1 MLYKRHRRMIYN
13 HLKMKTLIAVLG
25 LFFAFNLTAQVD
37 AKAGKTLFRNYCAQ
51 CHDKTMVKDM
61 TGPALAGAQERW
73 GDDEALYGWIRNSA
87 AMIASGYPRAV
98 KLYSDWDASNMTAFP
113 DLTDDQVGSLLA
125 YVNGVADGTFGPPPP
140 PPEDPNN
147 PSSKKSSSNGMW
159 YWILFAC
166 LAALALI
173 LLRVIGNLD
182 QLSAEKEGKPY
193 QRKSLLES
201 ITSSGLVSILIFAL
215 VILAGYTTVNN
226 AMNLGRQQNYEPDQ
240 PIAFSH
246 ATHAGLHKIEC
257 QYCHDGA
264 RRSKHA
270 VIPATNTCMNCHAAI
285 KVGSQHGTAELSK
298 VYASAGWN
306 PNSGKYIEGYDEM
319 SQDEIKAIFSKWITD
334 NYKEENEIEKLD
346 DNDMEEIES
355 QWNNIVT
362 SLTNEQKKT
371 VQGPIEWTRVHNLPD
386 HVYFNHAQHVTAG
399 KIECQT
405 CHGAV
410 EEMEVLKQDAPLSM
424 GWCINCHRQTEV
436 QFNDND
442 YYKDYAKYHEEI
454 KSGEREKVTVADI
467 GGLECQKCHY

>member
-1 MLYKRHRRMIYN
+1 MLYKRHRRMIHN
-13 HLKMKTLIAVLG
+13 HLKMKSLIAILG

-37 AKAGKTLFRNYCAQ
+37 VKAGKTLFRNYCAQ
-51 CHDKTMVKDM
+51 CHNKDMKTAM
-61 TGPALAGAQERW
+61 TGPALGGAQERW
-73 GDDEALYGWIRNSA
+73 GDDEALYSWIRNSQ
-87 AMIASGYPRAV
+87 AMIAAGHPRAV
-98 KLYSDWDASNMTAFP
+98 ELWNEWKPTVMTAYP
-113 DLTDDQVGSLLA
+113 DLTDDQIGSVLA
-125 YVNGVADGTFGPPPP
+125 YVAGTADGTL
-140 PPEDPNN
+140 N
-147 PSSKKSSSNGMW
+147 PKPVGGLVDAVAEEESSSNFW
-159 YWILFAC
+159 YWILFA
-166 LAALALI
+166 LLVGLSLT

-182 QLSAEKEGKPY
+182 QLNAEKEGKSY
-193 QRKSLLES
+193 NRKSLIQS

-215 VILAGYTTVNN
+215 VLLAGYTTVNN
-226 AMNLGRQQNYEPDQ
+226 AMNLGRQQGYQPDQ

-246 ATHAGLHKIEC
+246 ATHAGLHKIDC

-298 VYASAGWN
+298 IYASSGWD
-306 PNSGKYIEGYDEM
+306 PNSGTYIEGYDDMAEE
-319 SQDEIKAIFSKWITD
+319 DIKAIFTKWITE
-334 NYKEENEIEKLD
+334 NYKDEKEVDVLD
-346 DNDMEEIES
+346 ESAMEEIEG

-386 HVYFNHAQHVTAG
+386 HVYFNHSQHVTAG
-399 KIECQT
+399 KVECQT

-410 EEMEVLKQDAPLSM
+410 EEMDVLKQDAPLSM

-436 QFNDND
+436 QFNEND

-454 KSGEREKVTVADI
+454 QSGERDKVTVADI

>member
-1 MLYKRHRRMIYN
+1 MIYN

-25 LFFAFNLTAQVD
+25 LFFAFNLSAQVD

-51 CHDKTMVKDM
+51 CHSKDMKTAM
-61 TGPALAGAQERW
+61 TGPALGGAQERW
-73 GDDEALYGWIRNSA
+73 ADDEALYSWIRNSQ
-87 AMIASGYPRAV
+87 AMIAEGHPRAV
-98 KLYSDWDASNMTAFP
+98 ELWNEWKPTIMTAYP
-113 DLTDDQVGSLLA
+113 DLTDDEIGSVLA
-125 YVNGVADGTFGPPPP
+125 YVNGTFDGTLGGKKVVAADDSGPV
-140 PPEDPNN
+140 E
-147 PSSKKSSSNGMW
+147 KSSSSLW
-159 YWILFAC
+159 YWLLFGL

-173 LLRVIGNLD
+173 LVRVIGNLD
-182 QLSAEKEGKPY
+182 QLSAEKDGRPY

-226 AMNLGRQQNYEPDQ
+226 AMNLGRQQGYEPDQ

-285 KVGSQHGTAELSK
+285 KVGSQHGTAEISK
-298 VYASAGWN
+298 IYASAGWN
-306 PNSGKYIEGYDEM
+306 PNTGKYIEGYDEM
-319 SQDEIKAIFSKWITD
+319 SQDDIKAIFTKWITD
-334 NYKEENEIEKLD
+334 SYKNEKEVDKLD
-346 DNDMEEIES
+346 ENDMEEIQG
-355 QWNNIVT
+355 QWDNIVT
-362 SLTNEQKKT
+362 SLTNEQKKS

-386 HVYFNHAQHVTAG
+386 HVYFNHSQHVTAG

-410 EEMEVLKQDAPLSM
+410 EEMDVLKQDAPLSM

>member
-1 MLYKRHRRMIYN
+1 MIHN
-13 HLKMKTLIAVLG
+13 HLKMKSLIAIIG
-25 LFFAFNLTAQVD
+25 LFFAFNLTAQVSPD
-37 AKAGKTLFRNYCAQ
+37 AGKTLFRNYCAQ
-51 CHDKTMVKDM
+51 CHAKDMKTAM
-61 TGPALAGAQERW
+61 TGPALGGAQERW
-73 GDDEALYGWIRNSA
+73 GDDEALYSWIRNSQ
-87 AMIASGYPRAV
+87 AMIAAGHPRAV
-98 KLYSDWDASNMTAFP
+98 ELWNEWKPTIMTAYP
-113 DLTDDQVGSLLA
+113 DLTDDEIGSLLA
-125 YVNGVADGTFGPPPP
+125 YINGTADGSYGPVKAVAAVGADD
-140 PPEDPNN
+140 E
-147 PSSKKSSSNGMW
+147 SKEESSNSLW
-159 YWILFAC
+159 YWLLFA
-166 LAALALI
+166 LLGGLALI

-182 QLSAEKEGKPY
+182 QLNAEKEGKTY
-193 QRKSLLES
+193 QRKSMLES

-215 VILAGYTTVNN
+215 VLLAGYTTVNN

-298 VYASAGWN
+298 IYASSGWN
-306 PNSGKYIEGYDEM
+306 PNTGKYIEGYEEM
-319 SQDEIKAIFSKWITD
+319 SQEDIKAIFTKWISE
-334 NYKEENEIEKLD
+334 NYKNEKEIDALD
-346 DNDMEEIES
+346 EDAMEEIEG

-362 SLTNEQKKT
+362 SLTNEQKET

-399 KIECQT
+399 KVECQT

-436 QFNDND
+436 QFNEND

-454 KSGEREKVTVADI
+454 QSGERDKVTVADI

>member
-1 MLYKRHRRMIYN
+1 MIYN

-51 CHDKTMVKDM
+51 CHAKDMKTAM
-61 TGPALAGAQERW
+61 TGPALGGAQERW
-73 GDDEALYGWIRNSA
+73 GDDEALYSWIRNSQ
-87 AMIASGYPRAV
+87 AMIKAGHPRAV
-98 KLYSDWDASNMTAFP
+98 ELWNEWKPTIMTAYP
-113 DLTDDQVGSLLA
+113 DLTDDEIGSVLA
-125 YVNGVADGTFGPPPP
+125 YINCTADNTCEGSEPLVSTDGPT
-140 PPEDPNN
+140 E
-147 PSSKKSSSNGMW
+147 KEESSNSMW

-166 LAALALI
+166 LGALSLI

-182 QLSAEKEGKPY
+182 QLNAEKEGRPF

-215 VILAGYTTVNN
+215 VLLAGYTTVNN

-285 KVGSQHGTAELSK
+285 KVGSQHGTAEISK
-298 VYASAGWN
+298 IYASAGWN

-319 SQDEIKAIFSKWITD
+319 SQEEIKSIFSKWITD

-346 DNDMEEIES
+346 DNDIEEIEA
-355 QWNNIVT
+355 QWNSIVT
-362 SLTNEQKKT
+362 SLTNEQKKSI
-371 VQGPIEWTRVHNLPD
+371 QGPIEWTRVHNLPD
-386 HVYFNHAQHVTAG
+386 HVYFNHSQHVTAG

>member
-1 MLYKRHRRMIYN
+1 MIYN
-13 HLKMKTLIAVLG
+13 HLKMKTLIALFG
-25 LFFAFNLTAQVD
+25 LFFAFNLTAQVSPD
-37 AKAGKTLFRNYCAQ
+37 AGKTLFRNYCAQ
-51 CHDKTMVKDM
+51 CHAKDMKTAM
-61 TGPALAGAQERW
+61 TGPALGGAQERW
-73 GDDEALYGWIRNSA
+73 GDDEALYSWIRNSQ
-87 AMIASGYPRAV
+87 AMIKAGHPRAV
-98 KLYSDWDASNMTAFP
+98 ELWNEWKPTIMTAYP
-113 DLTDDQVGSLLA
+113 DLTDDEIGSLLA
-125 YVNGVADGTFGPPPP
+125 YVNGVADGSYGPPK
-140 PPEDPNN
+140 PEVVTDGPGAT
-147 PSSKKSSSNGMW
+147 KESSNGMW

-166 LAALALI
+166 LGALALI

-182 QLSAEKEGKPY
+182 QLNAEKEGRPY

-285 KVGSQHGTAELSK
+285 KVGSQHGTAEISK
-298 VYASAGWN
+298 IYASSGWN
-306 PNSGKYIEGYDEM
+306 PNSGKYIEGYEEM
-319 SQDEIKAIFSKWITD
+319 SQDEIKAIFTKWITD
-334 NYKEENEIEKLD
+334 NYKNEKEIEKLD
-346 DNDMEEIES
+346 DNDMAEIEG

>member
-1 MLYKRHRRMIYN
+1 MLYKRHRRMIHN
-13 HLKMKTLIAVLG
+13 HLKMKSLIAILG
-25 LFFAFNLTAQVD
+25 LFFAFNITAQVD

-51 CHDKTMVKDM
+51 CHNKDMKTAM
-61 TGPALAGAQERW
+61 TGPALGGAQERW
-73 GDDEALYGWIRNSA
+73 GDDEALYSWIRNSQ
-87 AMIASGYPRAV
+87 AMIAAGHPRAV
-98 KLYSDWDASNMTAFP
+98 ELWNEWKPTVMTAYP
-113 DLTDDQVGSLLA
+113 DLTDDRIGSVLA
-125 YVNGVADGTFGPPPP
+125 YVAGTADGTL
-140 PPEDPNN
+140 N
-147 PSSKKSSSNGMW
+147 PKPVGGLVDVLVKEESSSNFW
-159 YWILFAC
+159 YWILFA
-166 LAALALI
+166 LLVGLSLT

-182 QLSAEKEGKPY
+182 QLNAEKEGKSY
-193 QRKSLLES
+193 KRKSLIQS

-215 VILAGYTTVNN
+215 VLLAGYTTVNN
-226 AMNLGRQQNYEPDQ
+226 AMNLGRQQGYQPDQ

-246 ATHAGLHKIEC
+246 ATHAGLHKIDC

-270 VIPATNTCMNCHAAI
+270 VIPATNTCMNCHSAI
-285 KVGSQHGTAELSK
+285 KVGSQYGTAELSK
-298 VYASAGWN
+298 IYASSGWD
-306 PNSGKYIEGYDEM
+306 PNTGTYIEGYDDMAEE
-319 SQDEIKAIFSKWITD
+319 DIKAIFTKWITE
-334 NYKEENEIEKLD
+334 NYKDEKEVDVLD
-346 DNDMEEIES
+346 ESAMEEIEG

-399 KIECQT
+399 KVECQT

-410 EEMEVLKQDAPLSM
+410 EEMDVLKQDAPLSM

-436 QFNDND
+436 QFNEND

-454 KSGEREKVTVADI
+454 QSGERDKVTVADI

>member
-1 MLYKRHRRMIYN
+1 
-13 HLKMKTLIAVLG
+13 MKTLIAVIG

-51 CHDKTMVKDM
+51 CHAKDMKTAM
-61 TGPALAGAQERW
+61 TGPALGGAQERW
-73 GDDEALYGWIRNSA
+73 GDDEALYSWIRNSQ
-87 AMIASGYPRAV
+87 AMIAAGHPRAV
-98 KLYSDWDASNMTAFP
+98 ELWNEWKPTIMTAYP
-113 DLTDDQVGSLLA
+113 DLTDDEIGSLMA
-125 YVNGVADGTFGPPPP
+125 YINGTYDGTLSPKPVVDAGADTVGVA
-140 PPEDPNN
+140 EE
-147 PSSKKSSSNGMW
+147 SSNSLW
-159 YWILFAC
+159 YWLLFA
-166 LAALALI
+166 LLGGLALI

-182 QLSAEKEGKPY
+182 QLNAEKEGRPY

-270 VIPATNTCMNCHAAI
+270 VIPPTSTCMNCHAAI
-285 KVGSQHGTAELSK
+285 KVGSQHGTAEISK
-298 VYASAGWN
+298 IYASSGWD
-306 PNSGKYIEGYDEM
+306 PNTGKYIEGYDEM
-319 SQDEIKAIFSKWITD
+319 SQDEIKAIFTKWITD
-334 NYKEENEIEKLD
+334 SYKNEKEVDKLD
-346 DNDMEEIES
+346 ENDMEVIEG
-355 QWNNIVT
+355 QWDNIVT

-410 EEMEVLKQDAPLSM
+410 EEMEVLHQDAPLSM

-436 QFNDND
+436 QFNEND

-454 KSGEREKVTVADI
+454 QSGEREKVTVADI

>member
-1 MLYKRHRRMIYN
+1 MIHN
-13 HLKMKTLIAVLG
+13 HLKMKTLIAIFG

-51 CHDKTMVKDM
+51 CHAKDMKTAM
-61 TGPALAGAQERW
+61 TGPALGGAQERW
-73 GDDEALYGWIRNSA
+73 GDDEALYSWIRNSQ
-87 AMIASGYPRAV
+87 AMIAAGHPRAV
-98 KLYSDWDASNMTAFP
+98 ELWNEWKPTIMTAYP
-113 DLTDDQVGSLLA
+113 DLTDDEIGSLLA
-125 YVNGVADGTFGPPPP
+125 YINGTADGTLGGAKVVAAADQTT
-140 PPEDPNN
+140 ETEE
-147 PSSKKSSSNGMW
+147 SSSSLW
-159 YWILFAC
+159 YWLLFG
-166 LAALALI
+166 LLGALALI
-173 LLRVIGNLD
+173 LVRVIGNLD
-182 QLSAEKEGKPY
+182 QLNAEKEGRPY
-193 QRKSLLES
+193 EKKSLLES

-285 KVGSQHGTAELSK
+285 KVGSQHGTAEISK
-298 VYASAGWN
+298 IYASSGWN
-306 PNSGKYIEGYDEM
+306 PNTGKYIEGYEEM
-319 SQDEIKAIFSKWITD
+319 SQDEIKAIFTKWITD
-334 NYKEENEIEKLD
+334 SYKNEKEVDKLD
-346 DNDMEEIES
+346 ENDIEIIEG
-355 QWNNIVT
+355 QWDNIVT
-362 SLTNEQKKT
+362 SLTNEQKKS

-410 EEMEVLKQDAPLSM
+410 QEMEVLKQDAPLSM

-436 QFNDND
+436 QFNEND

-454 KSGEREKVTVADI
+454 KAGEREKVTVADI

>member
-1 MLYKRHRRMIYN
+1 MIYN
-13 HLKMKTLIAVLG
+13 LLKMKTLIAVLG
-25 LFFAFNLTAQVD
+25 LFFAFNLSAQVD

-51 CHDKTMVKDM
+51 CHSKDMKTAM
-61 TGPALAGAQERW
+61 TGPALGGAQERW
-73 GDDEALYGWIRNSA
+73 ADDEALYSWIRNSQ
-87 AMIASGYPRAV
+87 AMIAAGHPRAV
-98 KLYSDWDASNMTAFP
+98 ELWNEWKPTVMTAYP
-113 DLTDDQVGSLLA
+113 DLTDDEIGSLLA
-125 YVNGVADGTFGPPPP
+125 YINGTYDGTLGGKPVVAAGT
-140 PPEDPNN
+140 EVIGADEKESNN
-147 PSSKKSSSNGMW
+147 LW
-159 YWILFAC
+159 YWLLFGILG
-166 LAALALI
+166 ALALI

-182 QLSAEKEGKPY
+182 QLNAEKEGRPY
-193 QRKSLLES
+193 KRKSLLES

-226 AMNLGRQQNYEPDQ
+226 AINLGRQQNYEPDQ

-246 ATHAGLHKIEC
+246 ATHAGIHKIEC

-298 VYASAGWN
+298 IYASAGWN
-306 PNSGKYIEGYDEM
+306 PNTGKYIEGYEEM
-319 SQDEIKAIFSKWITD
+319 SQEEIKEIFSKWITD
-334 NYKEENEIEKLD
+334 NYKDEKEVDKLD
-346 DNDMEEIES
+346 ENDMEVIEG

-362 SLTNEQKKT
+362 SLTNEQKKA

-436 QFNDND
+436 QFADND

-454 KSGEREKVTVADI
+454 QSGERDKVTVADI